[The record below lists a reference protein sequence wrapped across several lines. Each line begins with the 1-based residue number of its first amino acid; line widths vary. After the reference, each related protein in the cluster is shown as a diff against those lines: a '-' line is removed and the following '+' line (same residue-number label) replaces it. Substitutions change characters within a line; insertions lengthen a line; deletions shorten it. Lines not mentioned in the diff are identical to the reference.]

1 MRDGPEGAQI
11 VSRLVVVDVGTDRA
25 DKPLTSAAVE
35 PVDPGAQRADG
46 KRLPKLTKNQRT
58 MFAILQAAP
67 NGLFA
72 NEWSEQAREAGLGL
86 KRRADLTD
94 LRSSLQARKLV
105 VHSSDK
111 WFVAAEY
118 RNCPS

>member
-1 MRDGPEGAQI
+1 MPGWLPGEFHEAWLARTATGARPTFGYNRGGFYIRKAQ
-11 VSRLVVVDVGTDRA
+11 
-25 DKPLTSAAVE
+25 
-35 PVDPGAQRADG
+35 AQRADG

>member
-11 VSRLVVVDVGTDRA
+11 VSRLVVVDVGADRA
-25 DKPLTSAAVE
+25 DKPLTSRRRAGRPWGAAGRRKAVAE
-35 PVDPGAQRADG
+35 AD
-46 KRLPKLTKNQRT
+46 KNQRT

-118 RNCPS
+118 RNCPSY